1 MDIYELFDKKS
12 KIITLTRFNA
22 PQENADIQVNEI
34 RKSRRGKNEINK
46 ELETTPKKQR
56 KILKLKNIITELKNS
71 LEFQKQT

>member
-12 KIITLTRFNA
+12 KIITLTRFSA

-34 RKSRRGKNEINK
+34 RKSRHGKMRLIRSQK
-46 ELETTPKKQR
+46 LYQKKQR